1 MYTAK
6 IKSKTPENG
15 LVLVEVE
22 FTNGATTVTESIKP
36 ASYENLKDM
45 VRSRL
50 NALNSAAEIDARPI
64 DEEIETA
71 IARTQEEIDRDKWLV
86 AYNKWTKVKKNL
98 IDTNILIGNEPAVTA
113 LQTKV
118 KNGLKAEYL
127 DFI

>member
-64 DEEIETA
+64 DEVIVTTT
-71 IARTQEEIDRDKWLV
+71 IQTQAEIDRDAWLKDYRTWV
-86 AYNKWTKVKKNL
+86 KVKTQL
-98 IDTNILIGNEPAVTA
+98 IDTNILIGNETAVVA

-118 KNGLKAEYL
+118 KNGFKAAYL

>member
-6 IKSKTPENG
+6 IKGKTPENG

-22 FTNGATTVTESIKP
+22 FTDGVTTVTESIKP

-50 NALNSAAEIDARPI
+50 NALNSATEIDARPI
-64 DEEIETA
+64 DEVIETA
-71 IARTQEEIDRDKWLV
+71 IAQTQAEIDRDKWLV